1 MRRTCLMGGAGF
13 GMLAVLAA
21 AAAAPAP
28 PVTHPSYER
37 TDDVIYGRK
46 FGTALTLDVLQPAK
60 PNGRGVVAIISG
72 AWFSSRE
79 MMKPQEYEP
88 FLSRGYTVFAVYHG
102 AQPKFQIPE
111 MIQDVHRAVRFIR
124 HEAARFGIDPSRLGA
139 TGASAGGT
147 LALALGTQGGP
158 GPSDAKD
165 PVDRKSSAVQAVA
178 VFYPA
183 TDYLNFGKPGEDA
196 VGVGIRADIK
206 AAFGPAADTPE
217 GRQEIGRIVSP
228 IYHVSAKMA
237 PTLILHGDADKR
249 VPLQQAE
256 SFVEQATRAGGV
268 AKLVVC
274 PDKGHGWPWPDRPSD
289 VALLVDWFDQH
300 LRTEPSK

>member
-1 MRRTCLMGGAGF
+1 MKGF
-13 GMLAVLAA
+13 ALALLLGFLAVVSPAA
-21 AAAAPAP
+21 DSPTNAG
-28 PVTHPSYER
+28 PSR
-37 TDDVIYGRK
+37 IDDVIYGRK
-46 FGTALTLDVLQPAK
+46 FGTALTMDVLRPAK
-60 PNGRGVVAIISG
+60 PNGHGVVAIISG

-79 MMKPQEYEP
+79 MMKPAEYQP
-88 FLSRGYTVFAVYHG
+88 FLDRGYTVFAVYHG

-124 HEAARFGIDPSRLGA
+124 HEAARFRIDPDHLGA

-165 PVDRKSSAVQAVA
+165 PVDRESSAVQAVA

-206 AAFGPAADTPE
+206 PAFGSGADTPE
-217 GRQEIGRIVSP
+217 VRQALGRIVSP
-228 IYHVSAKMA
+228 IYHVSANMA

-256 SFVEQATRAGGV
+256 SFVERATQAGGL
-268 AKLVVC
+268 AKLVVR
-274 PDKGHGWPWPDRPSD
+274 PGKGHGWPWPDRPAD
-289 VALLVDWFDQH
+289 VALLADWFDEH
-300 LRTEPSK
+300 LRAIQR